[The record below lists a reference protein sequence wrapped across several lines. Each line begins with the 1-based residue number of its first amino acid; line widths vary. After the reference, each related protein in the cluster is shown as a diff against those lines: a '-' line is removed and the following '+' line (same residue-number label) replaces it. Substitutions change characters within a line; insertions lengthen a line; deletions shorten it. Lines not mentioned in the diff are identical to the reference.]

1 MLVVLKKKKEKKK
14 PVKVHLLIQNGSSPK
29 SCHVMYKSHSKLYSV
44 PLPLP
49 MTLAETSKWRQSQMM
64 DGYRCSLTPPPQITW
79 DYLLGTPSFQSP
91 YPFYVTDNHFSMAP
105 ESPFWPLKSF
115 FPADTSRKPLRCQ
128 VPYRCAWRPLE
139 LQGGMAPTCIYLQG
153 VGRTWSKDWALVCEL
168 IFFK

>member
-1 MLVVLKKKKEKKK
+1 MAVLPSLVMWCISPTLNCIPCLRHCPWHWQI
-14 PVKVHLLIQNGSSPK
+14 PVNGDK
-29 SCHVMYKSHSKLYSV
+29 
-44 PLPLP
+44 
-49 MTLAETSKWRQSQMM
+49 SQMM

-91 YPFYVTDNHFSMAP
+91 YPFYVTGNHFSMAP